1 MLRLPLAAA
10 LGLLLAGCATSA
22 PPLAARAPQPECVFT
37 DAGLVPLQGA
47 GGLAVAGAINGTPL
61 RFDVNTGLGIT
72 ALLPGVANR
81 LGLPTDPRRQSSF
94 SDSGGVAQRNL
105 LARSIVAGGQEW
117 SDRSLAVRSYRSEG
131 DAPFDVMLAADLLRE
146 TELEFDLPGRRL
158 GLHRR
163 QDCQG
168 GGPGWTPAASLPVV
182 LAEHSVPVL
191 ALRVNGQPVRAAL
204 QSGNN
209 RTLLSRRAAE
219 RLGLLQNAVRGST
232 TRASGTSSETA
243 RGQEYILRE
252 FAFGEVV
259 LRDFPVVVLR
269 DSVGSEE
276 MVLGH
281 DWMRD
286 RRVWLSYASRRLFIA
301 AP

>member
-1 MLRLPLAAA
+1 MLRLPLAATF
-10 LGLLLAGCATSA
+10 GLLLAGCATPA
-22 PPLAARAPQPECVFT
+22 PPPAARAPQPECVFT

-94 SDSGGVAQRNL
+94 SDSGRVAQRNL

-117 SDRSLAVRSYRSEG
+117 SDRSLAVRSFRSEG

-191 ALRVNGQPVRAAL
+191 TLRVNGQPVRAAL